1 MRNQANGRLSLSLA
15 LASALLALTAS
26 QSSQAAAWIT
36 TLTGLLRGSST
47 SMNTDLARLA
57 KEIREVQPDYFVNV
71 PALLERV
78 RQLLVV
84 DP

>member
-36 TLTGLLRGSST
+36 TGSMLALRYFHTATLLTNGQ
-47 SMNTDLARLA
+47 
-57 KEIREVQPDYFVNV
+57 V
-71 PALLERV
+71 
-78 RQLLVV
+78 LVV
-84 DP
+84 GGKDPPTQEPLASAELYDPATGVFA